1 MERSWGNTGWEMFTA
16 GVGPALWGRM
26 EGGEMVFAG
35 NHAVGAKPHLRVL
48 TIGAGRL
55 RGQQ

>member
-1 MERSWGNTGWEMFTA
+1 MFTA

-26 EGGEMVFAG
+26 EGGEVVFAG
-35 NHAVGAKPHLRVL
+35 HHAVGAEPHLPVL